1 MKWVTAYSMKDV
13 CIVPD
18 VVLIRAGIGRLLT
31 ASLRHSE
38 WSISGQRRILCRE
51 ELRPA
56 TKSTYGSLPAD
67 AAASNRYNHYAVP
80 RMAILSFPGKRPR
93 NCGSPKCRGRMVS
106 NEVIGRRRA
115 EAEQAA
121 KRAMEN
127 GHHQGTK
134 AKGANDSRG

>member
-80 RMAILSFPGKRPR
+80 RMAILSFPRQTSAQLRLAQMPGKDGFKRSDR
-93 NCGSPKCRGRMVS
+93 SAQGRSGTGGETS
-106 NEVIGRRRA
+106 NGEWPPSRHEGERR
-115 EAEQAA
+115 
-121 KRAMEN
+121 K
-127 GHHQGTK
+127 
-134 AKGANDSRG
+134 